1 MDNEANVQQR
11 KAFIGNMTEAAIRI
25 GLLAILV
32 IWTYDIVRPF
42 IVPALWGAI
51 IAVALMPLTH
61 RLERLLKGRRGL
73 AATLIAL
80 VGIALLVTP
89 FVVVSGSIFEGV
101 SNTLKVLQSGEINLP
116 EPTQRVAEIPIIGE
130 RLFEAWH
137 SIASNLEKAI
147 LHFLPEIK
155 AGFAALAGVIGS
167 SLATLVMFI
176 ISLLIAAGFM
186 ANSEQCA
193 AAMSKLAV
201 RAVGPNA
208 HAWASLTAATIRSV
222 LLGVVG
228 VAFIQAM
235 LIGSALFVFGLPAAG
250 LLTLVALFLGIA
262 QLPAL
267 IIVLPLI
274 GYAYSSMEGT
284 SATIFSVWVF
294 LGGISDNIL
303 KPILMGR
310 GVDVPMPVI
319 LIGAIGGM
327 LFTGIIGLFLGA
339 VVLAIWYELFIAWLN
354 GGEPEAVLAQQSE
367 KMSSSSD
374 LEAAE

>member
-116 EPTQRVAEIPIIGE
+116 EPTQRVAEIPIIVE

-367 KMSSSSD
+367 TTSSSTD
-374 LEAAE
+374 LKAE

>member
-80 VGIALLVTP
+80 VGLALLVTP

-116 EPTQRVAEIPIIGE
+116 EPTQKVAEIPIIGE
-130 RLFEAWH
+130 RLFEVWH
-137 SIASNLEKAI
+137 NIASNLEKAI

-193 AAMSKLAV
+193 AMSKLAV

-208 HAWASLTAATIRSV
+208 QAWASLTATIRSV
-222 LLGVVG
+222 LIGVVG

-284 SATIFSVWVF
+284 SAIIFSVWVF

-327 LFTGIIGLFLGA
+327 LSAGIIGLFLGA

-367 KMSSSSD
+367 TTSSSTD
-374 LEAAE
+374 LKAAE

>member
-89 FVVVSGSIFEGV
+89 FVVISGSIFEGV

-367 KMSSSSD
+367 KTSSSTD
-374 LEAAE
+374 LKAE

>member
-1 MDNEANVQQR
+1 MDNEAKAQQR
-11 KAFIGNMTEAAIRI
+11 KEFIGNMTESAIRI

-61 RLERLLKGRRGL
+61 RLERMLKGRRGL

-101 SNTLKVLQSGEINLP
+101 SNTLKVLQSGEIHLP

-130 RLFEAWH
+130 RLFEVWYN
-137 SIASNLEKAI
+137 IASNLEKAI

-155 AGFAALAGVIGS
+155 AGFSALAGVIGS

-186 ANSEQCA
+186 ANSEQCS
-193 AAMSKLAV
+193 AAMSKVAV

-208 HAWASLTAATIRSV
+208 HAWTSLTAATIRSV

-274 GYAYSSMEGT
+274 GYAYSSMDGT
-284 SATIFSVWVF
+284 SATIFSVWIF

-327 LFTGIIGLFLGA
+327 LFAGIIGLFLGA

-354 GGEPEAVLAQQSE
+354 GGEPEAVLAQAEASE
-367 KMSSSSD
+367 SPGD
-374 LEAAE
+374 AETAE

>member
-367 KMSSSSD
+367 ETSSSTD
-374 LEAAE
+374 LKAE